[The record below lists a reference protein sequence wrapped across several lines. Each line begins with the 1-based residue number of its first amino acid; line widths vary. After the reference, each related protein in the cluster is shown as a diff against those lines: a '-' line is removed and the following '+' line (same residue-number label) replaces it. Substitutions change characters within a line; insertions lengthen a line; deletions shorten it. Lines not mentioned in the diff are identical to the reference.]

1 MKDRYPRRL
10 IAIGVAMAAMF
21 AMLVVTL
28 ANLQL
33 RDGAAYGVSAESKKT
48 KGIFMRGD
56 RGMITDI
63 NSVIL
68 AQNRRTY
75 NVCFY
80 RDPTWIPPG
89 GASAY
94 GQYSRAIVDA
104 IEIVQRNG
112 SEMIGE
118 FALRFDPALR
128 TVKKEGE
135 EDREWDAGKDWN
147 DKSPCNQDNP
157 YDGWYFEWGNVD
169 EHAQALRE
177 GMWRSNL
184 YVSSPTAD
192 RIFARLCARYRLLD
206 TLDWAYYMEA
216 RQVDNW
222 QDLSIEERW
231 QHLSPEQM
239 VVLVEHYSP
248 ILAVWQLM
256 QMNAFLS
263 TPITIAENVSWETVI
278 EIETRSMMLPGIS
291 VAVSAQRI
299 YPANTHMSHVIGYIG
314 KIQSVE
320 QYRNQLRDKGYRM
333 DDLIGLDGIERSM
346 EDWLTPN
353 SSLRQGKRVVEIDRY
368 GAVSRELEHIPPQD
382 GNNVRLT
389 IDSSLQRVAEM
400 ALEQN
405 INIIRDEQ
413 ERLRADPRWNDA
425 NKTTLTG
432 TDRDFNTSPIKMAE
446 KGAVIAVDM
455 QGRVLALAS
464 YPPYDPNAFIVGG
477 KAVQD
482 IMDDER
488 RPLMNYAIQSL
499 ATPGSIFKMVTCAVA
514 LATGHLEPNETISD
528 GGRFDRFDR
537 VNAPRCWIDPRRLSG
552 PNAQHQN
559 QTVVEGLQ
567 NSCNYFF
574 YEVASR
580 VGVDSLY
587 KYSSM
592 FGLTSRTNIEL
603 PGEQQSYVGNQAMLF
618 DPTKAIHPAEQAT
631 WRPTLVK
638 SAIKR
643 HLQRIG
649 RERNITFDEGKLD
662 RAIKRLMEMAVAERQ
677 STWVRN
683 IRSILIEE
691 LDMSREM
698 VYLQVVVGDIYI
710 MLNEIRWGES
720 ETLMMAIGQSI
731 TQLTPAAVARY
742 VAAVANGG
750 TVYDLTLIDSI
761 TSPDGE
767 LINKHKPVISNT
779 LPDVVPFLDYIHRGM
794 RGVVDEGE
802 GGTAARFF
810 KDFKYR
816 DENDKPD
823 IAGKTGT
830 AQVSRIDIE
839 NNAWF
844 VAYAPYDNPEIAVVC
859 YIPNGY
865 GGGYASHAARLLIE
879 YYLDNRGE
887 VSADLMP
894 AANSLAY

>member
-10 IAIGVAMAAMF
+10 VAIGVAMAAMF
-21 AMLVVTL
+21 TLLIVTL

-33 RDGAAYGVSAESKKT
+33 RDGAAYGVSAEGKKT
-48 KGIFMRGD
+48 KGIYMRGD

-68 AQNRRTY
+68 AQNKRTY

-80 RDPTWIPPG
+80 RDPTWVPPNNI
-89 GASAY
+89 SAY
-94 GQYSRAIVDA
+94 GQYTKAIVDA

-112 SEMIGE
+112 SEMVGE
-118 FALRFDPALR
+118 FALRYDPALR
-128 TVKKEGE
+128 VIKKPGE
-135 EDREWDAGKDWN
+135 ADKLWDADQHW
-147 DKSPCNQDNP
+147 DKNRPCNEVNP
-157 YDGWYFEWGNVD
+157 YNGWYFEWGDVT
-169 EHAQALRE
+169 ESAQQLRE
-177 GMWRSNL
+177 DQWRSNL
-184 YVSSPTAD
+184 YVSSSTAD
-192 RIFARLCARYRLLD
+192 LIFARLCARYRLLD
-206 TLDWAYYMEA
+206 NLDWQYYMES
-216 RQVDNW
+216 RQVENW
-222 QDLSIEERW
+222 EELSIEERW
-231 QHLSPEQM
+231 QRLSPEQM
-239 VVLVEHYSP
+239 VVLVEHFSP
-248 ILAVWQLM
+248 ILAVWQQM

-263 TPITIAENVSWETVI
+263 TPITIADNVSWETVI

-291 VAVSAQRI
+291 VAVGAQRV
-299 YPANTHMSHVIGYIG
+299 YPAGTHMAHVIGYIG
-314 KIQSVE
+314 KIQNMD
-320 QYRNQLRDKGYRM
+320 QYRSQLRDKGYRM
-333 DDLIGLDGIERSM
+333 DDLIGLDGVERSM

-368 GAVSRELEHIPPQD
+368 GAVSRELEHIPPKD
-382 GNNVRLT
+382 GNNVKLT
-389 IDSSLQRVAEM
+389 IDSALQRVAET

-405 INIIRDEQ
+405 INIIRNEQ
-413 ERLRADPRWNDA
+413 ERLYHDPRWNDA
-425 NKTTLTG
+425 NKATIATTRNILT
-432 TDRDFNTSPIKMAE
+432 NPIKMAE
-446 KGAVIAVDM
+446 KGAVIAIDM

-477 KAVQD
+477 EAVQN
-482 IMDDER
+482 ILKDDR
-488 RPLMNYAIQSL
+488 TPLMNYAIQSL
-499 ATPGSIFKMVTCAVA
+499 ATPGSIFKMVTSAA
-514 LATGHLEPNETISD
+514 AMATGVLKPNETISD
-528 GGRFDRFDR
+528 KGRFDRFDR

-559 QTVVEGLQ
+559 QTIVEGLQ

-574 YEVASR
+574 YTVAADL
-580 VGVDSLY
+580 GEKDLY

-618 DPTKAIHPAEQAT
+618 DPTKAISPLEQAT

-638 SAIKR
+638 SSIKL

-649 RERNITFDEGKLD
+649 RERNITYDEGKLD
-662 RAIKRLMEMAVAERQ
+662 RAIKRLMEMAVAQPQ
-677 STWVRN
+677 SSWVRN

-691 LDMSREM
+691 LDMSREL
-698 VYLQVVVGDIYI
+698 VYLQVVVGDIFN
-710 MLNEIRWGES
+710 MLNEVRWGDS
-720 ETLMMAIGQSI
+720 ETIMVAIGQSI

-742 VAAVANGG
+742 VAAIANGG
-750 TVYDLTLIDSI
+750 KVYDLTLIDSI
-761 TSPDGE
+761 ISPEGVEIEKRD
-767 LINKHKPVISNT
+767 PVIVST
-779 LPDVVPFLDYIHRGM
+779 LTDVTPYLDYIHRGM

-810 KDFKYR
+810 RDFKYR

-844 VAYAPYDNPEIAVVC
+844 VAYAPYENPEIAVVC

-865 GGGYASHAARLLIE
+865 GGGYATHAARQLIE
-879 YYLDNRGE
+879 YYLDNRGQAN
-887 VSADLMP
+887 ADLMP